1 MLNWVY
7 FWQTST
13 RLWFICSIKMVMWI
27 YKSLTT
33 RILQVRPL
41 HHLQNVLSA
50 TQDIHIYW
58 STWNKND
65 ENHSFHHNMIR
76 LQMMHSQDAT
86 FSCGWTQIRPR
97 WVFSCII
104 PAWRAAHYDLFMGWK
119 TFVATLELALKMER
133 SAIDTNTVRR
143 CRFVGDLVPE
153 IVVRSRRWWYSPP
166 QSTLERWGGGTVMV
180 VKCLHRLHRGAEQ
193 RESAVL
199 GGKRRGGGHRM
210 KPPLCL

>member
-1 MLNWVY
+1 MCY
-7 FWQTST
+7 SRFS
-13 RLWFICSIKMVMWI
+13 WI
-27 YKSLTT
+27 LVQKTT
-33 RILQVRPL
+33 
-41 HHLQNVLSA
+41 
-50 TQDIHIYW
+50 

-65 ENHSFHHNMIR
+65 ENRSFHHNMIR
-76 LQMMHSQDAT
+76 WQIMHLQDAT
-86 FSCGWTQIRPR
+86 YSRGRTQIRPR

-104 PAWRAAHYDLFMGWK
+104 PGWRAAHYDLFMGWK
-119 TFVATLELALKMER
+119 TLAASSELALKMES
-133 SAIDTNTVRR
+133 SAIDTNTERR
-143 CRFVGDLVPE
+143 WRFVGDLVPE

-166 QSTLERWGGGTVMV
+166 QSTLERFGGGGTVMV